1 MYNALVWPHFNY
13 CSTIWNDG
21 SCSKIDKLFK
31 LQKRVACVITGDTYD
46 VRSTQILNNL
56 NWLPIEELLKKRE
69 VIMTFKALT
78 GRLPQYLVKLF
89 TRCQN
94 NNYNLRSIQTKLA
107 LPKPKTNFPK
117 RSSHIE
123 LWNHGMN
130 FRVKPSKITMN
141 YQSYRL
147 NDDYIIR
154 YKIDADTT
162 DTL

>member
-1 MYNALVWPHFNY
+1 MFPQTKLLYVLSPCKHTKNLL
-13 CSTIWNDG
+13 
-21 SCSKIDKLFK
+21 IDKLFK
-31 LQKRVACVITGDTYD
+31 LQKRAARVITGDTYD

-94 NNYNLRSIQTKLA
+94 NNYNLRSNQTKLA
-107 LPKPKTNFPK
+107 LPKPYLRQISSKGASRIELRNRGTNFQ
-117 RSSHIE
+117 
-123 LWNHGMN
+123 
-130 FRVKPSKITMN
+130 VKPSKITMN

-147 NDDYIIR
+147 NGDYIIS
-154 YKIDADTT
+154 Y
-162 DTL
+162 